1 MSRRWVKRIRGRL
14 QRTLAIRDLEPSP
27 LDPALPHVIRD
38 RDAVMPARAR
48 RRANCTKRWVS
59 CYSAKGD
66 SATFGVPQSLVLR
79 DPRIASPMSLLQTS
93 PRSRRSAFRAVFA
106 AASVLMILTAC
117 SHFRTA
123 PSPDIA
129 TTKMS
134 AHGLYRASVRLD
146 VEPIPVRRLQH
157 WTLHIDTMDGRPV
170 DAATIT
176 MNGGM
181 PQHGHGL
188 PTSPRVTRA
197 LGNGDHLV
205 EGVKFNMG
213 GWWVVKF
220 RVASSAGADS
230 VVFNLSL

>member
-1 MSRRWVKRIRGRL
+1 MPRL
-14 QRTLAIRDLEPSP
+14 QPVIQSRISART
-27 LDPALPHVIRD
+27 VF
-38 RDAVMPARAR
+38 
-48 RRANCTKRWVS
+48 T
-59 CYSAKGD
+59 
-66 SATFGVPQSLVLR
+66 
-79 DPRIASPMSLLQTS
+79 IAG
-93 PRSRRSAFRAVFA
+93 
-106 AASVLMILTAC
+106 VLMVLAAC
-117 SHFRTA
+117 SHFRGTA

-129 TTKMS
+129 TTKAS

-146 VEPIPVRRLQH
+146 VDPIPVRRLQS

-213 GWWVVKF
+213 GWWVVRF
-220 RVASSAGADS
+220 AIAAGAGADT
-230 VVFNLSL
+230 VTFNLSL